1 MHKKVIS
8 IIIITITSVIVSI
21 TIPSQI
27 LRKSQQAAI
36 NNKLLANSI
45 YDELYSRINNSIIIS
60 QTIASDTF
68 LKEIL
73 RNENT
78 TDKKQLEL
86 KLGEYLTSIQNK
98 FGYESVF
105 IVSEKSHSYY
115 TSKGYAKT
123 VNPEAEPY
131 DLWYEIFIKSE
142 KEMSLDTNRDQENG
156 YKWTIFSDT
165 RITDS
170 DGKLLGVCGVGIVM
184 EDLQNIISEIEIQN
198 NIKVNLINQNG
209 LVQFDSDSAN
219 IKNAYISE
227 ALNDGANGTNF
238 VITEKS
244 MGGFRIT
251 RYIPEIQWYLTVQ
264 RFYEKDDSF
273 GLKFMLVCIYF
284 FLILLIIVTLWN
296 KNNTHHEIIINDS
309 NEDELTGLPNRN
321 YLKDSF
327 GELGIFNTT
336 RYKSLIMFDIDRFKT
351 ATENTNGDK
360 IILEVVNLAKKIIDE
375 KGILF
380 RWSGDEFVAFLEM
393 DSEDAESCFIEFCKD
408 VKDKLKVTVSVGIVE
423 VSLSESI
430 KTNYHRAVQQCYYVK
445 EHGGN
450 GVKRQK

>member
-8 IIIITITSVIVSI
+8 IILICITSVIVSI
-21 TIPSQI
+21 TIPGQI
-27 LRKSQQAAI
+27 LRKNQQVAI
-36 NNKLLANSI
+36 NSKLLANNI
-45 YDELYSRINNSIIIS
+45 YDALYSRINNSVIIS
-60 QTIASDTF
+60 QTIASDSF
-68 LKEIL
+68 LKEAL
-73 RNENT
+73 KNEKNI
-78 TDKKQLEL
+78 DKKQLEQNLVDYL
-86 KLGEYLTSIQNK
+86 KSIKNK
-98 FGYESVF
+98 FGYETFF
-105 IVSEKSHSYY
+105 IVSENSHKYF
-115 TSKGYAKT
+115 TSEGSSKT

-142 KEMSLDTNRDQENG
+142 KDMALDTNRDQEND
-156 YKWTIFSDT
+156 YKWTIFSNT

-170 DGKLLGVCGVGIVM
+170 TGKLLGVCGVGILM
-184 EDLQNIISEIEIQN
+184 EDLQNIISEMETDN
-198 NIKVNLINQNG
+198 NIKINLINQNG

-227 ALNDGANGTNF
+227 ALNDGADGTNF

-251 RYIPEIQWYLTVQ
+251 RYIPEIQWYLVVQ
-264 RFYEKDDSF
+264 RFYEKDNSF
-273 GLKFMLVCIYF
+273 GLIFLLICIYF

-296 KNNTHHEIIINDS
+296 KNNPHHEIIINDS

-380 RWSGDEFVAFLEM
+380 RWSGDEFVVFLEM
-393 DSEDAESCFIEFCKD
+393 NSEKAEDCFIEFCKD
-408 VKDKLKVTVSVGIVE
+408 IKEKLKVTVSVGIVD

-430 KTNYHRAVQQCYYVK
+430 KTNYHRAVQLCYYVK